1 MNEMIQAAQDRQMQ
15 LDQRIAQREAEISD
29 LRAESEKLTTLIGLA
44 KELFVSGD
52 APQAE
57 APATAHAPQPQAAIQ
72 KPQAV
77 APDTVQHPK
86 QPERPQIMPARQPRS
101 A

>member
-15 LDQRIAQREAEISD
+15 LDKRIAEREAEISD
-29 LRAESEKLTTLIGLA
+29 LRTESEKLTTLIGLA

-52 APQAE
+52 APPNA
-57 APATAHAPQPQAAIQ
+57 APVAAATPQPQAEIP

-86 QPERPQIMPARQPRS
+86 HPERPQVMPARHPRS